1 MTSAEQAAETTC
13 SACAIASQLVHVTSI
28 HPFVVNPPDLLQKK
42 FSDIGI
48 ADIGTMAIF
57 QKAAANLSPVAI
69 RPSILSQSIDPSQK
83 IGVFSD
89 FLEALL
95 AQQELG

>member
-1 MTSAEQAAETTC
+1 MTSAEQAGETTC
-13 SACAIASQLVHVTSI
+13 SACAIASNLVHVTSI
-28 HPFVVNPPDLLQKK
+28 HPFAVNPPNLLQRG
-42 FSDIGI
+42 FSDVGI

-69 RPSILSQSIDPSQK
+69 RASILGQTIDPAQK